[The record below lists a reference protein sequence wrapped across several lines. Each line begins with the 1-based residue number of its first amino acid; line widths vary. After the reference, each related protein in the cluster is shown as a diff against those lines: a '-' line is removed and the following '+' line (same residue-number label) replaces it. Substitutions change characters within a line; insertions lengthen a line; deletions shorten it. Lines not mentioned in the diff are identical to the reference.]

1 MSIRKVLIEKPLG
14 IRVEPTSPTC
24 LSVPYAIVAL
34 TTHWQGFRSVDG
46 YGKGGFCK
54 ECDEQTKANFIE
66 GGLQADDGLV
76 LGETQSLIR
85 CWLGV

>member
-1 MSIRKVLIEKPLG
+1 M
-14 IRVEPTSPTC
+14 
-24 LSVPYAIVAL
+24 AL
-34 TTHWQGFRSVDG
+34 TTHWQGFGSVDG